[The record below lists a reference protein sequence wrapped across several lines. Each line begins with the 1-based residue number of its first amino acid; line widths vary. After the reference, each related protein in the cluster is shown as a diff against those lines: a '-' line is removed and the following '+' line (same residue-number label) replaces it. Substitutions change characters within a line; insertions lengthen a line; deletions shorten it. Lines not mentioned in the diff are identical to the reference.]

1 VELADAVM
9 LAKASAG
16 VGEALSV
23 QGRANADCD
32 RNGTIDGND
41 LVQLLKY
48 LAGSLTLEEFEG
60 RA

>member
-1 VELADAVM
+1 M